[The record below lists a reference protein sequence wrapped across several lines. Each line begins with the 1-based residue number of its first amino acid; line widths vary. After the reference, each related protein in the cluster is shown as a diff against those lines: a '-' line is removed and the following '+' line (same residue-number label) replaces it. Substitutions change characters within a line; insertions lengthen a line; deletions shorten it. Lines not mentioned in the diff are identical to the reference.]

1 MRKQLELAFSVI
13 IIYIVFILMIS
24 GCKPRPS
31 VARTWGGMDLD
42 GAVSKIAA
50 SLVEQ
55 GQLEGRPVLISPHDF
70 YDVRSGLSLPLAT
83 LLREKMVAAMKKR
96 GVRVLL
102 PGVDEDRYMILQGT
116 WQRQKDKI
124 SLNMKVMKLGAAG
137 PEAVAAESVPVPIP
151 EIDPQDLIPDRE
163 SWARYLVR
171 TLELKSRDQDRR
183 TVHIKNFNV
192 SGKTGTTAD
201 LGGYLSD
208 WLRTALA
215 ESRLFSPLD
224 PQTEIK
230 KLPLDTIRTR
240 GTRAIR
246 PEAVSLTADLLKADA
261 ELTGSVWLH
270 KEKVEVHV
278 RVSDL
283 QDKKVKQVSAAMAD
297 IPSTLF
303 PEELIKP
310 KPQSPKPHIPPPLR
324 PEYGHKISKGGLTL
338 DLTTDRGERQP
349 YYHLNDKIRFILR
362 LNRIA
367 YVYLFDLDAQGQAT
381 LLYPV
386 DPNTGY
392 LLKGVMPQVKPGEPL
407 VLPADGASYE
417 LVVREP
423 FGRDTVWAVA
433 SDASLDFP
441 EDLAGDWSGSNILI
455 DRIRKQG
462 LFGKNGYAE
471 AQVEIVT
478 GP

>member
-1 MRKQLELAFSVI
+1 MRKQFQLAFGVI

-31 VARTWGGMDLD
+31 VAQTWSGLDLD
-42 GAVSKIAA
+42 KAISKIAN
-50 SLVEQ
+50 SLVKQ
-55 GQLEGRPVLISPHDF
+55 GTLEGQPVLISPHDF
-70 YDVRSGLSLPLAT
+70 YDVRSGLSLPLST
-83 LLREKMVAAMKKR
+83 LLREKMVAAMKKC
-96 GVRVLL
+96 GVWVLL

-116 WQRQKDKI
+116 WQKQKENL

-137 PEAVAAESVPVPIP
+137 PEAVAAESVPVNLS
-151 EIDPQDLIPDRE
+151 EIDPKDLIPDRE

-171 TLELKSRDQDRR
+171 TMELKSRDQDRR
-183 TVHIKNFNV
+183 TVYISNFDV
-192 SGKTGTTAD
+192 SGKTGTDTG

-224 PQTEIK
+224 QQTEIK

-246 PEAVSLTADLLKADA
+246 PDAVSLTADLLNAKA
-261 ELTGSVWLH
+261 ELTGAVWLH

-283 QDKKVKQVSAAMAD
+283 QGKKVEQVSAARAD

-310 KPQSPKPHIPPPLR
+310 KPQSPKPHILPPPP
-324 PEYGHKISKGGLTL
+324 PEHGDKISKGGLTL
-338 DLTTDRGERQP
+338 DLTTDRGERKP

-367 YVYLFDLDAQGQAT
+367 YVYLFDLDAQGRAT

-392 LLKGVMPQVKPGEPL
+392 LVKGVMPQVKPGEPL

-417 LVVREP
+417 LVVNKP
-423 FGRDTVWAVA
+423 FGTETVWAVA
-433 SDASLDFP
+433 SEASLDFP
-441 EDLAGDWSGSNILI
+441 KDLAGDWSQSNII
-455 DRIRKQG
+455 TGRIRTQG
-462 LFGKNGYAE
+462 LSGKDGYAE
-471 AQVEIVT
+471 TQVEVVT

>member
-1 MRKQLELAFSVI
+1 
-13 IIYIVFILMIS
+13 
-24 GCKPRPS
+24 
-31 VARTWGGMDLD
+31 
-42 GAVSKIAA
+42 
-50 SLVEQ
+50 
-55 GQLEGRPVLISPHDF
+55 
-70 YDVRSGLSLPLAT
+70 LSLPLAT

-116 WQRQKDKI
+116 WQRQKDKL

-137 PEAVAAESVPVPIP
+137 PEAVAAESVSMDLS

-171 TLELKSRDQDRR
+171 RLELKSRDQDRR

-201 LGGYLSD
+201 IGGYLSD

-224 PQTEIK
+224 QQTEIK

-278 RVSDL
+278 RVSQL
-283 QDKKVKQVSAAMAD
+283 LGKNVEQVSASRAD

-310 KPQSPKPHIPPPLR
+310 KPQSPKPHIPPPPR
-324 PEYGHKISKGGLTL
+324 GLTL